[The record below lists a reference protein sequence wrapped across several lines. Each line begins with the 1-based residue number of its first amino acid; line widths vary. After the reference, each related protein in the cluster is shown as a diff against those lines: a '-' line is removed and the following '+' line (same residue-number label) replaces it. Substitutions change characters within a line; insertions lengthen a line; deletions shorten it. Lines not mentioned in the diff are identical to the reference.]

1 MNDPLPTIFVSIP
14 SYRDSECE
22 PTVAELFETARFPD
36 RIKVGIC
43 WQFDPADGLRS
54 HDPEAWYSSN
64 VRVDSVPHDLTE
76 GVCWARNRIQKMVN
90 GQTFVLSIDS
100 HTRFAAEWDQYLIN
114 EWKACESSRAVLTAY
129 PWPFKGGDR
138 PIAVPTACSNFGRS
152 RRNRFPAPAMYPE
165 LNVMGGR
172 AVMAANVTT
181 DRPSRAALYS
191 AGSAFFPSEMLEE
204 VPIDPLMNYDSEEL
218 SYSIRLWTHGWD
230 LFAPR
235 HNVLFHISHGARPQ
249 GPHNFKT
256 VQNHRDL
263 GRRWDLSLRR
273 FFHLLGVI
281 HSSNSHTIR
290 ELNNYG
296 IGHGRSLREFERFSG
311 IYLEDQIAS
320 IRSYDRWFAMDSPD
334 HPYRALPKPN
344 FKILAQARYSNW
356 VPGKTDDEST
366 LSATA
371 VLRKAL
377 PIAIRDL
384 NAKTLL
390 DIPCGDM
397 TWMSRLRLPVDAYF
411 GADIRR
417 DVIAYC
423 RKRFGKGRVFDV
435 MDILDS
441 PLPRCDVVLVRDLFT
456 HFGFD
461 AIARSIRNIKNSGS
475 EYLIASHYPKQG
487 ENPGPRNRTG
497 RWFPIN
503 LCLPP
508 YSFPEPERIIDDMP
522 IGVRPKML
530 GVWCVKDLPD
540 LIARPMLTR
549 SGSRLYSEIES
560 LLSFDESEYLCARA
574 YEREHKRDSGQLAYN
589 PLEGSSS
596 GDPIFTDL
604 KERIERFTMSA
615 GSISVV
621 PLPPSFRVEWNG
633 SLISSALI
641 APLLD
646 RREDAVRWEIG
657 NETRVLVLG
666 SALMLSGHSEL
677 LTVRGDIV
685 MACHRRLSPAA
696 TRALIWIPCGLPP
709 DALRLVPRHP

>member
-152 RRNRFPAPAMYPE
+152 RRSRFPAPAMYPQ

-181 DRPSRAALYS
+181 ERPSRAALY
-191 AGSAFFPSEMLEE
+191 AACFAFFPSEMLEE

-235 HNVLFHISHGARPQ
+235 QNALFHISHKARPQ

-256 VQNHRDL
+256 VQNLQDFK
-263 GRRWDLSLRR
+263 RRCDLSTRR
-273 FFHLLGVI
+273 FFHLIGVI
-281 HSSNSHTIR
+281 RSSNSQAIR
-290 ELNNYG
+290 ELDLYG
-296 IGHGRSLREFERFSG
+296 IGNTRSLREFERFSG
-311 IYLEDQIAS
+311 IYLENHIAS

-344 FKILAQARYSNW
+344 YEILAKTRYSNW
-356 VPGKTDDEST
+356 VPGKTDGGST
-366 LSATA
+366 LAATA
-371 VLRKAL
+371 ALRKAL

-384 NAKTLL
+384 EAKTLL

-397 TWMSRLRLPVDAYF
+397 TWMSTLRLPVNAYV
-411 GADIRR
+411 GADIRP

-423 RKRFGKGRVFDV
+423 RQKFGKGRRFDV
-435 MDILDS
+435 MDIQDS

-475 EYLIASHYPKQG
+475 EYLIASHYPRQG
-487 ENPGPRNRTG
+487 ENHGARDRTG

-508 YSFPEPERIIDDMP
+508 YSFPEPENLIDDMP

-530 GVWCVKDLPD
+530 GVWRVKDLPD

-549 SGSRLYSEIES
+549 SRNKLNSQIES

-574 YEREHKRDSGQLAYN
+574 YQREHELNSGQMTYD
-589 PLEGSSS
+589 PLQVSSS
-596 GDPIFTDL
+596 GDPILTHL
-604 KERIERFTMSA
+604 KERIETFTMSD
-615 GSISVV
+615 GRISVV
-621 PLPPSFRVEWNG
+621 PLPACFQVEWNA
-633 SLISSALI
+633 SIISSFLI
-641 APLLD
+641 APVLD
-646 RREDAVRWEIG
+646 RREDKVRWEIG
-657 NETRVLVLG
+657 NETHCLGLG
-666 SALMLSGHSEL
+666 SALVLSGHSGL
-677 LTVRGDIV
+677 LKVRGDVV
-685 MACHRRLSPAA
+685 MACDRRLPPGA
-696 TRALIWIPCGLPP
+696 TRALIWIPSGLPA
-709 DALRLVPRHP
+709 DALRLAPRHP